1 MIVNV
6 METSKY
12 RGTGNY
18 SRFAEAVVGV
28 QDDIHGSTSDN
39 DHDRLAGIE
48 I

>member
-28 QDDIHGSTSDN
+28 QDDIHSSTSNDN
-39 DHDRLAGIE
+39 HDRLAVIE

>member
-18 SRFAEAVVGV
+18 SRFAEAVDGV
-28 QDDIHGSTSDN
+28 QDDIHSSTSDD
-39 DHDRLAGIE
+39 DHDRLACID